1 MRKAISQYLK
11 TIAVLSDCGKAEAIA
26 ISRSTSDFH
35 PKTHDCDLQT
45 AHTFGLDPRLKVACD
60 HDSIVRRARKAVA
73 AVRIEEAA
81 SAFVAGLAAESLI
94 WRGVLRAYAVCR
106 NLPAHKP
113 RVDEEA
119 YDPPCGICGQP
130 LRIEWCPV
138 DDGAS
143 LATAGVIGVVDEAV
157 SLLSAA
163 MCLEWFRGVAP
174 PELTSDDWSRAAE
187 LFNIIDG
194 VPASTTGTQL
204 AKCLTSIIAGSD
216 AEREAFV
223 ETLGFAGVL
232 VNPLMPGDM
241 QAWTDWNVRPFGKGK
256 NAEMYPPSCGW
267 HRGLGVDPDVFLLLF
282 PKVKLPKTLVAT
294 KRAEITKR

>member
-1 MRKAISQYLK
+1 MRKAITQYLK
-11 TIAVLSDCGKAEAIA
+11 TIAVLSDCGPADAIA

-35 PKTHDCDLQT
+35 PKTHDDDVKT
-45 AHTFGLDPRLKVACD
+45 ARNFGLDPELKVVCD

-81 SAFVAGLAAESLI
+81 SAFVAGLAAESVI

-113 RVDEEA
+113 LLDEDA

-130 LRIEWCPV
+130 IQIEWCPV
-138 DDGAS
+138 EDGAS
-143 LATAGVIGVVDEAV
+143 LATAGLIGVHDESV

-163 MCLEWFRGVAP
+163 VCLEWFRGVTP
-174 PELTSDDWSRAAE
+174 PELTPSDWKRVAE
-187 LFNIIDG
+187 LFSIIDG

-204 AKCLTSIIAGSD
+204 AKALKSMITGSD
-216 AEREAFV
+216 ADREAIV

-232 VNPLMPGDM
+232 VNPLMPGDL
-241 QAWTDWNVRPFGKGK
+241 QAWTNWNTRPFGKGK

-267 HRGLGVDPDVFLLLF
+267 RREYGVDAEVFSLLF
-282 PKVKLPKTLVAT
+282 PKAKLPKTLVA
-294 KRAEITKR
+294 KK

>member
-11 TIAVLSDCGKAEAIA
+11 TIAVFSECGKTDAMA

-35 PKTHDCDLQT
+35 PKTQENDLQT
-45 AHTFGLDPRLKVACD
+45 ARTFGLDPQFKVTCD
-60 HDSIVRRARKAVA
+60 HDFIIRRARKAVA
-73 AVRIEEAA
+73 AIRMEDAGN
-81 SAFVAGLAAESLI
+81 AFIAGLAAESEI
-94 WRGVLRAYAVCR
+94 WRGVLRAYAVCC
-106 NLPAHKP
+106 NLPTHKALL
-113 RVDEEA
+113 DEEA

-130 LRIEWCPV
+130 LRFEWCPV

-143 LATAGVIGVVDEAV
+143 LASAGVIGIVDEGV

-163 MCLEWFRGVAP
+163 MCLEWFRGVSP
-174 PELTSDDWSRAAE
+174 PELTSGDWDRVAE
-187 LFNIIDG
+187 LFNIIDR
-194 VPASTTGTQL
+194 VPASTTGTLL
-204 AKCLTSIIAGSD
+204 AKNLKSMITGSD
-216 AEREAFV
+216 AEREAIV

-241 QAWTDWNVRPFGKGK
+241 QAWTNWNVRPFGKGK

-267 HRGLGVDPDVFLLLF
+267 RRENGVDAEVFSLLF
-282 PKVKLPKTLVAT
+282 PKAKLPKTLVST

>member
-11 TIAVLSDCGKAEAIA
+11 TIAVLSECGKADAIA

-35 PKTHDCDLQT
+35 PKTHENDMQT
-45 AHTFGLDPRLKVACD
+45 ARTFGLDPTLKVTCD
-60 HDSIVRRARKAVA
+60 HDSIIRRARKAVA
-73 AVRIEEAA
+73 AVQIEDAGN
-81 SAFVAGLAAESLI
+81 AFVAGLAAESAI

-113 RVDEEA
+113 LLDEEA
-119 YDPPCGICGQP
+119 YDPPCDICGQP
-130 LRIEWCPV
+130 LRFEWCPV

-143 LATAGVIGVVDEAV
+143 LATAGVIGVVDESV

-163 MCLEWFRGVAP
+163 MCLEWFRGVSP
-174 PELTSDDWSRAAE
+174 PELSSGDLRRAAE
-187 LFNIIDG
+187 LFNIIDR
-194 VPASTTGTQL
+194 VPASTTGAQL
-204 AKCLTSIIAGSD
+204 AKSLKSLIAGSD
-216 AEREAFV
+216 AEREAIV

-241 QAWTDWNVRPFGKGK
+241 QAWTNWNVRPFGKGK

-267 HRGLGVDPDVFLLLF
+267 CREMGVDAGVFSLLF
-282 PKVKLPKTLVAT
+282 PKVKLPKTLVST
-294 KRAEITKR
+294 KRTEITKR